1 MSRGLEKPK
10 GNGRECM
17 QAISNDMPRL
27 LRDKQF
33 AELLSISRSYLW
45 RLVKQGKIPAPIK
58 LGPKT
63 TVWKSSVVIKVIK
76 NPEHYFGK

>member
-1 MSRGLEKPK
+1 
-10 GNGRECM
+10 M

-33 AELLSISRSYLW
+33 AALLSISRSYLW

-58 LGPKT
+58 LGPKI
-63 TVWKSSVVIKVIK
+63 TVWKSTVAIKIIE
-76 NPEHYFGK
+76 NPELYLRDKV

>member
-1 MSRGLEKPK
+1 MSK

-17 QAISNDMPRL
+17 KTIRNDMPRL

-45 RLVKQGKIPAPIK
+45 RLVKCGKIPAPIK

-63 TVWKSSVVIKVIK
+63 TVWKSDDVIKVVER
-76 NPEHYFGK
+76 PELYFKE

>member
-1 MSRGLEKPK
+1 MCKKTKEIR
-10 GNGRECM
+10 RECM
-17 QAISNDMPRL
+17 KMISNEMPRL

-63 TVWKSSVVIKVIK
+63 TVWKSDIAIRVIK
-76 NPEHYFGK
+76 NPELYFGK

>member
-1 MSRGLEKPK
+1 
-10 GNGRECM
+10 M

-63 TVWKSSVVIKVIK
+63 TVWKSAVAMKVIK

>member
-1 MSRGLEKPK
+1 
-10 GNGRECM
+10 M

-63 TVWKSSVVIKVIK
+63 TVWKSSVAIKVIE
-76 NPEHYFGK
+76 NPEHYFGR

>member
-1 MSRGLEKPK
+1 MKVIR
-10 GNGRECM
+10 
-17 QAISNDMPRL
+17 NDMPRL
-27 LRDKQF
+27 LRDKHF

-63 TVWKSSVVIKVIK
+63 TVWKSDDVIKVIER
-76 NPEHYFGK
+76 PELYFGR